1 MSKKLTSSCNDALQ
15 VNQNQIILYKQNNTY
30 SSENIKDSILS
41 EPFVEYYSGIP
52 YLEFERIQSFAER
65 TRGIVLPNLKSKY
78 VEIVKVKHH
87 NFMGSDPL
95 GKARQWAEENL
106 IKTYVSHKGT
116 SEEFE
121 YQISKK
127 SIKKYLHPTAI
138 NKSDSILVHLSV
150 LKVLPLVI
158 DASIETE
165 IHADYTKVN
174 NVRSVDNPVNSSVLI
189 HRFYGAIEL
198 EYKLYRTKITI
209 LEYKQPDFKNKSYS
223 FEVTKIELLDE
234 SNNSILDLKVA
245 VQNGTSQLS
254 VAKLLQNVEKSYD
267 KGKFLLEESENDS
280 NS

>member
-106 IKTYVSHKGT
+106 IKTYVSQKGT

-245 VQNGTSQLS
+245 VQNVTSQLS

-267 KGKFLLEESENDS
+267 KGKFLLEESENYS